1 MAGDK
6 RYDLIQ
12 DRRGMT
18 WDLLL
23 YVPTVIAL
31 LSIGFKLWFG
41 PNQTW
46 AYMLFFMASFF
57 FITGANRI
65 LGGRMMLLPGAPTAI
80 EAGKQQVALVLKS
93 GQRVDLVKNVRYFS
107 DYAGKSFGLA
117 GMDSSGKK
125 RQFVLHRGQFASV
138 SEFNDLRGLL
148 SIYK

>member
-1 MAGDK
+1 MASGK
-6 RYDLIQ
+6 RYELVQ

-31 LSIGFKLWFG
+31 LSIGAKLWYG
-41 PNQTW
+41 PDQTW
-46 AYMLFFMASFF
+46 AYLLFFMASFF
-57 FITGANRI
+57 FFTGANRI

-80 EAGKQQVALVLKS
+80 EVGKQQVSLMLKS
-93 GQRVDLVKNVRYFS
+93 GQQVDLVKNVRYFA

-117 GMDSSGKK
+117 GMDVNGRK

-138 SEFNDLRGLL
+138 STYNDLRGLL
-148 SIYK
+148 NVYK